1 MEHSAINCVT
11 SLKYKSAA
19 FQRAKRVTSRVTAA
33 VTLGLPSR
41 SPPIQEAKCTGAER
55 TDKGLP
61 SFSVTMPSKSRRKS
75 GTAYHKERSKVT
87 KPHFASSTG
96 VGLERRISS
105 VHHAESTP
113 RHNCWRRWWVSLAD
127 KSVRSKSAKA
137 AAI

>member
-1 MEHSAINCVT
+1 LLHLALHSFPT
-11 SLKYKSAA
+11 
-19 FQRAKRVTSRVTAA
+19 R
-33 VTLGLPSR
+33 R
-41 SPPIQEAKCTGAER
+41 SS
-55 TDKGLP
+55 DLKGLP

-137 AAI
+137 API